1 MKLAILGSPVRHS
14 LSPAMHRAA
23 LQQIGRDGQY
33 EAYDVDHDGFLRSV
47 ADIRRGVISGANV
60 TMPYK
65 RLAFELCDEVS
76 PTAGRA
82 GAVNTLFMRSGRLHG
97 ANTDVR
103 GVEYAW
109 EVGGL
114 PVEGPVII
122 LGAGGASAA
131 AQVALQSRRLVV
143 KARRPE
149 AARQVVAAIGSGA
162 AVASWDDP
170 MPPGTV
176 VNATS
181 IGMRGELLPEQV
193 LAAATGL
200 LDMVYGDAPTRSVV
214 RLRHAS
220 RPVADGLDMLV
231 GQAAASFAIWTGEEV
246 PPMVFRKAAEQEL
259 LKRAG

>member
-1 MKLAILGSPVRHS
+1 MKLAILGSPVGHS

-23 LQQIGRDGQY
+23 LERIGRDGRY
-33 EAYDVDHDGFLRSV
+33 EAFDVDRDGFVARV
-47 ADIRRGVISGANV
+47 ADIRQGVITGANV

-76 PTAGRA
+76 PTAAQA
-82 GAVNTLFMRSGRLHG
+82 GAVNTLFMHRGQLHG

-103 GVEYAW
+103 GVEFAW
-109 EVGGL
+109 DVAQL
-114 PVEGPVII
+114 PLQGPIVI

-131 AQVALQSRRLVV
+131 AQVALRSRELYVM
-143 KARRPE
+143 ARRPE
-149 AARQVVAAIGSGA
+149 AARHVVATIGSGA
-162 AVASWDDP
+162 AILSWHDP
-170 MPPGTV
+170 IPHGTV

-193 LAAATGL
+193 LSAATGL

-214 RLRHAS
+214 RMRQS
-220 RPVADGLDMLV
+220 NRPVADGLDMLV
-231 GQAAASFAIWTGEEV
+231 GQAAASFAIWTGEQV
-246 PPMVFRKAAEQEL
+246 APSVFRNAAEHEL